1 MDRPQKGRNDHQ
13 TLNVYHMKQFFLFWV
28 VVLYR
33 LSICAQGA
41 GAPSSPGTSP
51 GGSGVGSFPQAD
63 ISNGIVTARI
73 YLPDAEKGYYRSTRF
88 DWSGVM
94 PQLEYRGH
102 SYFGQW
108 FPRYNPTIND
118 AIMGPVESFWPLGYD
133 RAGAGGSFVVIG
145 VGKISRPDTAAYL
158 PFKYYPILNAGTW
171 DVKRSRSGIE
181 FRHRLTDTV
190 CSYDYTKKITLTRG
204 QPEMVIVHTLKN
216 TGQKTIETD
225 VFNHN
230 FFLLDS
236 QSVGPGRVLKF
247 IFPLTAEQSR
257 GLGDL
262 AAIAGDSI
270 SVLRPFKGR
279 ESVYAVLH
287 GYDNSAGDY
296 DIRLEDHTS
305 GAGVRITADRPLGKM
320 VFWGSLKVLCPE
332 PYIHIS
338 VPPGET
344 FSWTLRYSFYT
355 LNPTSTQ

>member
-1 MDRPQKGRNDHQ
+1 MGP
-13 TLNVYHMKQFFLFWV
+13 
-28 VVLYR
+28 
-33 LSICAQGA
+33 
-41 GAPSSPGTSP
+41 
-51 GGSGVGSFPQAD
+51 FPEAD

-94 PQLEYRGH
+94 PQLEYQGH

-108 FPRYNPTIND
+108 FPRYDPTIND

-145 VGKISRPDTAAYL
+145 VGKISRPDTAAYS
-158 PFKYYPILNAGTW
+158 PFKYYPILNTGTW
-171 DVKRSRSGIE
+171 DIKKSRNGIE

-204 QPEMVIVHTLKN
+204 RPEMVIVHTLKN
-216 TGQKTIETD
+216 TGQATIETD
-225 VFNHN
+225 VYNHN

-247 IFPLTAEQSR
+247 TFPLTAEQSR

-270 SVLRPFKGR
+270 AVLRSFKGH

-287 GYDNSAGDY
+287 GYDNSAANY

-305 GAGVRITADRPLGKM
+305 SAAVRITADKPLGKM

-344 FSWTLRYSFYT
+344 FTWTFHYTFYT

>member
-1 MDRPQKGRNDHQ
+1 
-13 TLNVYHMKQFFLFWV
+13 MKQFLLYCLAV
-28 VVLYR
+28 VSQVSLYG
-33 LSICAQGA
+33 Q
-41 GAPSSPGTSP
+41 
-51 GGSGVGSFPQAD
+51 FPQAD
-63 ISNGIVTARI
+63 ISNGIVNARV

-94 PQLEYRGH
+94 PQLEYQGH

-108 FPRYNPTIND
+108 FTKYDPTIND

-133 RAGAGGSFVVIG
+133 RGGTGGTFVVIG
-145 VGKISRPDTAAYL
+145 VGKLSRPDTAAYSA
-158 PFKYYPILNAGTW
+158 FRYYPILNAGKW
-171 DVKRSRSGIE
+171 DVKTSRNGIE

-204 QPEMVIVHTLKN
+204 RPEMVIVHTLKN
-216 TGQKTIETD
+216 TGRQAIATN
-225 VFNHN
+225 VYNHN

-236 QSVGPGRVLKF
+236 QSVGPGRVMKF
-247 IFPLTAEQSR
+247 TFPLTADESR
-257 GLGDL
+257 GLVDL

-270 SVLRPFKGR
+270 TILRLFKPK

-287 GYDNSAGDY
+287 GYDSSAGDY

-305 GAGVRITADRPLGKM
+305 GAAVRITADRPLGRM

-338 VPPGET
+338 APPGGSFT
-344 FSWTLRYSFYT
+344 WTLRYTFYS
-355 LNPTSTQ
+355 LHPAGIR

>member
-1 MDRPQKGRNDHQ
+1 
-13 TLNVYHMKQFFLFWV
+13 MKQFFLFCV
-28 VVLYR
+28 VILWH
-33 LSICAQGA
+33 LSGFAQGT
-41 GAPSSPGTSP
+41 GAIP
-51 GGSGVGSFPQAD
+51 SFPQAD

-88 DWSGVM
+88 DWSGVI
-94 PQLEYRGH
+94 PQLKYQGH

-108 FPRYNPTIND
+108 FTKYDPTIND

-133 RAGAGGSFVVIG
+133 QAGAGGTFVVIG
-145 VGKISRPDTAAYL
+145 VGKVSRPDAAAYS

-171 DVKRSRSGIE
+171 DVKRSRNGIE

-190 CSYDYTKKITLTRG
+190 CSYDYIKKITLTKG
-204 QPEMVIVHTLKN
+204 KPEMVIVHTLKN
-216 TGQKTIETD
+216 TGQKAIETD

-236 QSVGPGRVLKF
+236 QSVGPGRVMKF
-247 IFPLTAEQSR
+247 RFALTAEEAR

-262 AAIAGDSI
+262 SAIAGDSI
-270 SVLRPFKGR
+270 SVLRPFQAK
-279 ESVYAVLH
+279 ESVYAILH
-287 GYDNSAGDY
+287 GYDNSPGDY

-305 GAGVRITADRPLGKM
+305 GAAVRITADRPLSKM

-332 PYIHIS
+332 PYIHII

-344 FSWTLRYSFYT
+344 FTWTFHYTFYT
-355 LNPTSTQ
+355 LNSTSTP

>member
-1 MDRPQKGRNDHQ
+1 MDHSQEGRYHHPA
-13 TLNVYHMKQFFLFWV
+13 LNARHMKKFFLYCLAAV
-28 VVLYR
+28 SQVSLY
-33 LSICAQGA
+33 AQ
-41 GAPSSPGTSP
+41 
-51 GGSGVGSFPQAD
+51 FPQAD
-63 ISNGIVTARI
+63 ISNGVVNARI

-94 PQLEYRGH
+94 PQLDYHGH

-108 FPRYNPTIND
+108 FSRYDPTIND

-133 RAGAGGSFVVIG
+133 RAGAGGTFVVIG
-145 VGKISRPDTAAYL
+145 VGKLSRPDTAAYSA
-158 PFKYYPILNAGTW
+158 FRYYPILNSGTW
-171 DVKRSRSGIE
+171 DVKKSRSGIE
-181 FRHRLTDTV
+181 FRHRLTDSV
-190 CSYDYTKKITLTRG
+190 CSYDYTKKITLTKG

-216 TGQKTIETD
+216 TGRETIETN

-236 QSVGPGRVLKF
+236 QSIGPGRVMKF
-247 IFPLTAEQSR
+247 TFPLTADEAR

-270 SVLRPFKGR
+270 TVLRLFKPK

-287 GYDNSAGDY
+287 GYDSSPGDY

-305 GAGVRITADRPLGKM
+305 GAAVRITSDRPLGRM

-344 FSWTLRYSFYT
+344 FTWTFHYTFYT
-355 LNPTSTQ
+355 LNPTSTP

>member
-1 MDRPQKGRNDHQ
+1 MDHPEKGRHHHPA
-13 TLNVYHMKQFFLFWV
+13 LKARYMKQFFLFC
-28 VVLYR
+28 LTAAYR
-33 LSICAQGA
+33 LSLCAQAA
-41 GAPSSPGTSP
+41 GTPAAAAD
-51 GGSGVGSFPQAD
+51 SFPQAD
-63 ISNGIVTARI
+63 ISNGIVTARF

-94 PQLEYRGH
+94 PQLECQGH

-108 FPRYNPTIND
+108 FPRYDPTIND

-145 VGKISRPDTAAYL
+145 VGKVSRPDTAAYS

-190 CSYDYTKKITLTRG
+190 CSYDYTKKITLIRG
-204 QPEMVIVHTLKN
+204 RPEMMIGHTLKN
-216 TGQKTIETD
+216 TGRTTIETD
-225 VFNHN
+225 VYDHN

-236 QSVGPGRVLKF
+236 QSVAPGRVMKF

-270 SVLRPFKGR
+270 AVLRSFKGR

-287 GYDNSAGDY
+287 GYSNSASDY
-296 DIRLEDHTS
+296 DIWLEDHTS
-305 GAGVRITADRPLGKM
+305 GAGVRIAADRPLSKM

-344 FSWTLRYSFYT
+344 FAWTFRYVFYT
-355 LNPTSTQ
+355 LNPTRIQ